1 MVSVVITVV
10 HVEVVVAVVSVVV
23 SRDVPLVASGGAVV
37 SGVAVGG
44 GTAAADSVL
53 QTGTAAAVETGGAD
67 RHRITNGSAHIGGN
81 CLCTGQCGF
90 TPRRHLLNSQR
101 AETAGTE
108 HGKQTGKSKHT
119 RPPDKI
125 RSIGGVVQAYANQ
138 QHGYAETLSDLWI
151 LI

>member
-1 MVSVVITVV
+1 MV

-44 GTAAADSVL
+44 GTATADSVV

-67 RHRITNGSAHIGGN
+67 SDTVSRTAVLTSGAIACVRGSAAS
-81 CLCTGQCGF
+81 L
-90 TPRRHLLNSQR
+90 PRRHLLNSQR

-125 RSIGGVVQAYANQ
+125 RFIGGVVQAYANQ
-138 QHGYAETLSDLWI
+138 QHGYAETLSNLWI

>member
-67 RHRITNGSAHIGGN
+67 SDTVSRTAVLTSGAIACVRGSAASLHAGTCWTVSVQKQPAQNTENKLENRNIQD
-81 CLCTGQCGF
+81 LLTKSDSLAALSKHMRISSMDMQKRFRICGF
-90 TPRRHLLNSQR
+90 
-101 AETAGTE
+101 
-108 HGKQTGKSKHT
+108 
-119 RPPDKI
+119 
-125 RSIGGVVQAYANQ
+125 
-138 QHGYAETLSDLWI
+138 
-151 LI
+151 